1 MIRQLL
7 RPLAMLTAPLS
18 RRAIVGAL
26 GRIGLLASAAP
37 VLSAAGTADDAE
49 LRRVANLV
57 RELVPHPVEEAVYLD
72 AARAIQATLGVTAA
86 QADDCLRRL
95 REGISNELPAS
106 DPLVARV
113 RTAAVEALYRDPRV
127 WKLIGYGGN
136 ALAKGGYVATFN
148 DIDWLPGA
156 RK

>member
-7 RPLAMLTAPLS
+7 RPFAILTAPLS
-18 RRAIVGAL
+18 RRAVVGAL
-26 GRIGLLASAAP
+26 GRIGILASAAP
-37 VLSAAGTADDAE
+37 AVSAAGTRDDAE
-49 LRRVANLV
+49 VRSVANLI
-57 RELVPHPVEEAVYLD
+57 RELVPHAVDEAVYLD
-72 AARAIQATLGVTAA
+72 AARAIRAALGVTAE

-95 REGISNELPAS
+95 REHGSGGLPAS
-106 DPLVARV
+106 DPLIGRV